1 MRRLTEQGRILF
13 LRGFRSQDSEK
24 RRRAR
29 SEAGSSLVEF
39 AFSATILIGVVFGMM
54 AMCTGLYIYHFIS
67 EAAREGTRYAMVRGS
82 SCGTYSGFTSACPAT
97 AAQIQTYVQNLDYP
111 GIVPSRMTVS
121 TTWPTTGSACT
132 PTVTPCN
139 NPGNLVR
146 VTVTYSYGLSLP
158 SFSHLLALTFATR
171 TLSLTS
177 TSQMVIAD

>member
-1 MRRLTEQGRILF
+1 MMRRSTE
-13 LRGFRSQDSEK
+13 LRCIPLLRV
-24 RRRAR
+24 R

-39 AFSATILIGVVFGMM
+39 AFSATILMGLVFGMM
-54 AMCTGLYIYHFIS
+54 AMCMGLYIYHFIS
-67 EAAREGTRYAMVRGS
+67 EAAREGTRYAIVRGS
-82 SCGTYSGFTSACPAT
+82 SCAAYSNFTSGCPAT
-97 AAQIQTYVQNLDYP
+97 AAQIQTYVQGLDYP

-132 PTVTPCN
+132 PSTTPCN

-146 VTVTYSYGLSLP
+146 VTVTYSYTLSLP
-158 SFSHLLALTFATR
+158 SYSHLLSLTFATK